1 MYENVICHNCG
12 KEFSSAH
19 IKNNRCPFCA
29 FSLKHQRQHKEDS
42 NKTNHNV
49 SSYAIICH
57 LKFSWSYQYET
68 IDGKK
73 RDITASS
80 ANELKRMVLERG
92 FPWDD
97 KNVPEEKPVKYIPMH
112 DNDYYISMM
121 GPQH

>member
-1 MYENVICHNCG
+1 MYGNVICHHCG
-12 KEFSSAH
+12 NEFRSTR
-19 IKNNRCPFCA
+19 IKNNRCPSCG
-29 FSLKHQRQHKEDS
+29 FSLKHQRQHKKDS

-68 IDGKK
+68 IDGKR

-80 ANELKRMVLERG
+80 ADELKNIVLERG

-97 KNVPEEKPVKYIPMH
+97 KNVPEEKPVKHIPIY
-112 DNDYYISMM
+112 DESYYRSIL